1 MPTGCAD
8 HSAANLPSAHCDL
21 DELPH
26 ITMELALCTNDE
38 GCFLI
43 NGIWHCSY
51 VVEVISGRAEL
62 VQAGALRPGSPY
74 RPELKCRIRP
84 EHRPGPIRPKKAQD
98 SAEHQSNGL
107 RFPLHLPVPGR
118 TLRSRR
124 QHPLL

>member
-51 VVEVISGRAEL
+51 VVEYAPPWIYLSSTVILGFPA
-62 VQAGALRPGSPY
+62 VYCLR
-74 RPELKCRIRP
+74 C
-84 EHRPGPIRPKKAQD
+84 
-98 SAEHQSNGL
+98 N
-107 RFPLHLPVPGR
+107 
-118 TLRSRR
+118 
-124 QHPLL
+124 